1 MRPRKFLTN
10 SLFVILFFTWG
21 LLRSTLRRIS
31 EWHRINTLSGKEE
44 HKLSDNEY
52 VEGRYLMIWQWQQSK
67 LQEGDT
73 QTAEKTTCK
82 GGRQT
87 VTLKVTGNI
96 QKGWG
101 GDREM
106 RKAASRSCLSYLSC
120 LLALTYLKFC
130 WPPVP
135 LSSHVTPATY
145 PPSPSCHPSCY
156 SSPMSLHRQVRSDG
170 RLRAISTVNQKKHE

>member
-67 LQEGDT
+67 LQEGT
-73 QTAEKTTCK
+73 HKQQR
-82 GGRQT
+82 RQLAKEVDR

-145 PPSPSCHPSCY
+145 PPSPSCHPCCY
-156 SSPMSLHRQVRSDG
+156 SSPMSLHRQVRSDS